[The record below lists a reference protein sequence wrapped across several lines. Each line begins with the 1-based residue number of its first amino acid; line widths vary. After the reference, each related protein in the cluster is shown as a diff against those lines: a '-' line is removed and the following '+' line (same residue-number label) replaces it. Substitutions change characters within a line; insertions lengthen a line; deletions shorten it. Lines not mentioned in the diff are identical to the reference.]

1 MKGGVNVEQTLKERI
16 QDLIRTEREVNA
28 QHEQDNLTGFKG
40 DIFMPVF
47 INGKEA
53 VLKQLEKLLQDSP

>member
-1 MKGGVNVEQTLKERI
+1 MGKSLREQIQELIYLERKVNEQHK
-16 QDLIRTEREVNA
+16 
-28 QHEQDNLTGFKG
+28 QDNLTSFKG

>member
-1 MKGGVNVEQTLKERI
+1 MEKSLREKI
-16 QDLIRTEREVNA
+16 QELIHLEREVNE
-28 QHEQDNLTGFKG
+28 QHRRDNLTSFKG
-40 DIFMPVF
+40 DTLMPVF